1 MKGRVIFLQVE
12 QVERG
17 LKQAEVDGRRK
28 AEEVQAVKNK
38 VLAFTFLLPPFCSFC
53 LLFRKGKIPS
63 TRLVLR
69 KMKHSSGLVSLN
81 KLGCT
86 IISDN

>member
-1 MKGRVIFLQVE
+1 MYFQVKHQNMETDEVKFYLYTLQVE

-38 VLAFTFLLPPFCSFC
+38 VLSFVIFACFVLFCCETFFVC
-53 LLFRKGKIPS
+53 L
-63 TRLVLR
+63 
-69 KMKHSSGLVSLN
+69 
-81 KLGCT
+81 
-86 IISDN
+86 

>member
-1 MKGRVIFLQVE
+1 METDEVKFYTLQVE

-38 VLAFTFLLPPFCSFC
+38 VVSFVIFACFVLFCFVARHFLFVCE
-53 LLFRKGKIPS
+53 
-63 TRLVLR
+63 TVW
-69 KMKHSSGLVSLN
+69 
-81 KLGCT
+81 
-86 IISDN
+86 

>member
-1 MKGRVIFLQVE
+1 MYFQVKHKNMETGEVKFYTLQVE

-38 VLAFTFLLPPFCSFC
+38 VVSFVIFVCLFCCETFFVFFVKQC
-53 LLFRKGKIPS
+53 G
-63 TRLVLR
+63 
-69 KMKHSSGLVSLN
+69 
-81 KLGCT
+81 
-86 IISDN
+86 D